1 MDASQ
6 GEIIDNVGQRSPWS
20 GIYGIDNLNAFRGEI
35 IDNVGQ
41 QSPRSYQC
49 ENYGMNIFW
58 GKVIDIVGQQSP
70 RNEDIPRPPEPGGVT
85 SLINLSQSV
94 TQILASLGKDGC
106 VNPRQGLAVISAYTD
121 TWKDTMT
128 ARFNYQE
135 ERILGLESQLLESR
149 NTVGKYQE
157 SFTRFRNEVTRL
169 DDLVDCHERAFPK
182 LRGDVETSLEKVNS
196 VLNKVEEGWKSF
208 SLGLIISSNK
218 I

>member
-1 MDASQ
+1 MSTIYDFKKINVLKKKDNVGRRSPLSGIQGNDNVDASQ

-106 VNPRQGLAVISAYTD
+106 VNPRQGLAVISAYID
-121 TWKDTMT
+121 TCKDTLT
-128 ARFNYQE
+128 ARFKNQE

-149 NTVGKYQE
+149 NTVGK
-157 SFTRFRNEVTRL
+157 
-169 DDLVDCHERAFPK
+169 
-182 LRGDVETSLEKVNS
+182 
-196 VLNKVEEGWKSF
+196 
-208 SLGLIISSNK
+208 
-218 I
+218 